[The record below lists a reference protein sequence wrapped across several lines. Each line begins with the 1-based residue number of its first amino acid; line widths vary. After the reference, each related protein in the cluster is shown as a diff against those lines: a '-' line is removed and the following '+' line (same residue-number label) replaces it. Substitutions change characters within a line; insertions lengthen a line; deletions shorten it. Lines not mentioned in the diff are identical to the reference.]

1 MISKVF
7 LNLLME
13 LIKQQPTMGTI
24 DWERFYKTTTK
35 EQLFKIAFNY
45 GMLMAD
51 EQEAEALEFLKKEV
65 TL

>member
-1 MISKVF
+1 
-7 LNLLME
+7 ME
-13 LIKQQPTMGTI
+13 AN

-35 EQLFKIAFNY
+35 KQLFDIACNY

-51 EQEAEALEFLKKEV
+51 EQEAAALEFLKKEK

>member
-1 MISKVF
+1 
-7 LNLLME
+7 
-13 LIKQQPTMGTI
+13 MGTI